1 MQSVKEINTHG
12 KISSKT
18 QRFPLIEKK
27 LFGPLLKKKENKK
40 EKVTESLHLLV
51 KIARRSN
58 ENMTS
63 VSETSHLKQNNCGN
77 HKVALNDK
85 PTDSPQ

>member
-1 MQSVKEINTHG
+1 MKKLVQKP
-12 KISSKT
+12 KT

-27 LFGPLLKKKENKK
+27 LFGPILKKKENK
-40 EKVTESLHLLV
+40 V

-58 ENMTS
+58 YNMTL
-63 VSETSHLKQNNCGN
+63 VSETLHLKQNNCGN

>member
-1 MQSVKEINTHG
+1 MEKLVQKP
-12 KISSKT
+12 KT

-27 LFGPLLKKKENKK
+27 LFGPILKKKENKK
-40 EKVTESLHLLV
+40 ERVTESLHLTV

-58 ENMTS
+58 YNMTL

-85 PTDSPQ
+85 LTDSPQ

>member
-1 MQSVKEINTHG
+1 MQKLIQ
-12 KISSKT
+12 KPKT

-27 LFGPLLKKKENKK
+27 LFGPILKKKENKK
-40 EKVTESLHLLV
+40 ERVTESLHLTV

-58 ENMTS
+58 YNIDLRKLRVNKIT
-63 VSETSHLKQNNCGN
+63 GRRN
-77 HKVALNDK
+77 HKAALNEK

>member
-1 MQSVKEINTHG
+1 MEKLVQKP
-12 KISSKT
+12 KT

-27 LFGPLLKKKENKK
+27 LFGPILKKKEIK
-40 EKVTESLHLLV
+40 V

-58 ENMTS
+58 YNMTL
-63 VSETSHLKQNNCGN
+63 VSETLHLKQNNCGN

>member
-1 MQSVKEINTHG
+1 MEKLIQKP
-12 KISSKT
+12 KT

-27 LFGPLLKKKENKK
+27 LFGPILKKKENKK
-40 EKVTESLHLLV
+40 ERVTESLHLTV
-51 KIARRSN
+51 KIARLRSN
-58 ENMTS
+58 YNMTL